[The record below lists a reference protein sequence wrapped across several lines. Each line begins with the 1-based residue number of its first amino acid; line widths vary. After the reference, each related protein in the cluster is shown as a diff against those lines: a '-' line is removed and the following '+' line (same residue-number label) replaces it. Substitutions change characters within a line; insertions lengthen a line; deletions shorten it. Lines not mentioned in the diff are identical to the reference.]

1 MKRTLPLVFAVL
13 SLPAFAA
20 SAADDGVY
28 AFIDRFYNRPLAAEG
43 CQLSAPPQE
52 NQWQDTAYCMKPA
65 ASHTVKRN
73 GKTVRYVL
81 YTGFAY
87 DTQRKDRDGAHA
99 ASGLAELFV
108 LEKDGSGWAIRLHG
122 KSETGAWGEAPARDQ
137 WQRAKLGLHRRNG
150 LHRAGRTVVGT
161 FLSVQ
166 RRPQPNPQQLY
177 TQRRRH
183 GRILRQLQQ
192 L

>member
-1 MKRTLPLVFAVL
+1 MKHTLTLVFAVL

-20 SAADDGVY
+20 PAADDGVY

-52 NQWQDTAYCMKPA
+52 SEWQGADTAYCMKPA

-87 DTQRKDRDGAHA
+87 DTQRKDRNSAHA

-108 LEKDGSGWAIRLHG
+108 LEKALYSGY
-122 KSETGAWGEAPARDQ
+122 
-137 WQRAKLGLHRRNG
+137 
-150 LHRAGRTVVGT
+150 
-161 FLSVQ
+161 F
-166 RRPQPNPQQLY
+166 
-177 TQRRRH
+177 
-183 GRILRQLQQ
+183 
-192 L
+192 